1 MGVDGVRDVAQAAP
15 EALLIATHMDAVNH
29 SRINRADLRK
39 FAEAEGLMSRL
50 FLLEDGEELE
60 CL

>member
-15 EALLIATHMDAVNH
+15 EALLIATHA
-29 SRINRADLRK
+29 RINRADLRK